1 MAKRL
6 YTVKAGESLSIIA
19 RDQLQ
24 DISRWPEI
32 AYINSISEPYTIHP
46 GQQILLPV
54 DDQPLAIVI
63 DKYGGVST
71 TSGGGGATKQ
81 AAFEFSPATL
91 ALAGIVAVALFFLW
105 DQK

>member
-24 DISRWPEI
+24 DLSRWQEI
-32 AYINSISEPYTIHP
+32 AYINSISAPYVIQP

-54 DDQPLAIVI
+54 DNNALTIPITQ
-63 DKYGGVST
+63 YGPN
-71 TSGGGGATKQ
+71 GGGDPKQ
-81 AAFEFSPATL
+81 AALEFSPATL
-91 ALAGIVAVALFFLW
+91 ALAAIVAVAVFYPW
-105 DQK
+105 ERK